1 MLYNYCLWWLIVMV
15 YCCFFVWSSDVA
27 GVDKVQADRWNL
39 PLSIIYWTTPSVMIM
54 LSFPCDNQLL
64 IIIYLLLT
72 SWQNKILIPQRKRWS
87 SISED
92 RRGQHKRRSLMA
104 RDWMLRVSFRE
115 CDDDDDKNPG
125 RKGQSISNYSWKS
138 IKRNRRSVL
147 SLSRLIV
154 PVDAAYYYLSSNPD
168 SFKYG
173 RLDVRSIVFV
183 AVQKSPTNIMLSSKN
198 RIRAKSLAF
207 KAKKALLRSAG
218 Y

>member
-1 MLYNYCLWWLIVMV
+1 
-15 YCCFFVWSSDVA
+15 
-27 GVDKVQADRWNL
+27 
-39 PLSIIYWTTPSVMIM
+39 
-54 LSFPCDNQLL
+54 
-64 IIIYLLLT
+64 
-72 SWQNKILIPQRKRWS
+72 
-87 SISED
+87 
-92 RRGQHKRRSLMA
+92 
-104 RDWMLRVSFRE
+104 MLRVSFRE

-183 AVQKSPTNIMLSSKN
+183 AVQKSPANIMLSSKN

-218 Y
+218 